1 MGIGMKDQSAD
12 DGTWE
17 QQQQQ
22 QMYKS
27 PFQMQERSGTRKY
40 VLRRESAASFGIG
53 SECICLMYIRW
64 TQPTYRWP

>member
-27 PFQMQERSGTRKY
+27 PFQMQERSEIHKY
-40 VLRRESAASFGIG
+40 VLKERIC
-53 SECICLMYIRW
+53 CIIRNW
-64 TQPTYRWP
+64 K

>member
-22 QMYKS
+22 QMHRS
-27 PFQMQERSGTRKY
+27 PFQMQER
-40 VLRRESAASFGIG
+40 RE
-53 SECICLMYIRW
+53 ICKIC
-64 TQPTYRWP
+64 T

>member
-27 PFQMQERSGTRKY
+27 PFQMQERSEIHKY

-53 SECICLMYIRW
+53 SEYIC
-64 TQPTYRWP
+64 

>member
-17 QQQQQ
+17 QQQQQQQ

-53 SECICLMYIRW
+53 SEYIC
-64 TQPTYRWP
+64 

>member
-22 QMYKS
+22 QQMYKS
-27 PFQMQERSGTRKY
+27 PFQMQERSEICKY
-40 VLRRESAASFGIG
+40 ALRRESPA
-53 SECICLMYIRW
+53 
-64 TQPTYRWP
+64 

>member
-22 QMYKS
+22 QQQMYKS
-27 PFQMQERSGTRKY
+27 PFQMQERSEIHKY

-53 SECICLMYIRW
+53 SEYIC
-64 TQPTYRWP
+64 

>member
-22 QMYKS
+22 QQQMYRS
-27 PFQMQERSGTRKY
+27 PFQMQERRKFAKY
-40 VLRRESAASFGIG
+40 VLRRESAA
-53 SECICLMYIRW
+53 
-64 TQPTYRWP
+64 